1 MVSYMRRWCYMWE
14 EYIALAEA
22 EAAAYATLEALAAA
36 REALRKSAG
45 GGENPG
51 TVPKAVPGF
60 PRR

>member
-1 MVSYMRRWCYMWE
+1 MWE